1 MLAST
6 HTHVFCYAVSSSACG
21 SYVICPSTTGTLEM
35 SNSPKSWWAWPV
47 QDGGFIYCASSL
59 PFSTIMCWFAH
70 LRQLPIL
77 QYAPPFPSLPTTQRI
92 SWYLF
97 RCIGGMQLHRDI
109 TSPCNCITK
118 FLTVFWIE
126 EVEKMEKNQVEI
138 FAKAIIHVAKLC
150 LVK

>member
-6 HTHVFCYAVSSSACG
+6 HTHVFCYAVSSSAYG
-21 SYVICPSTTGTLEM
+21 SYVICPSTTGSLEM
-35 SNSPKSWWAWPV
+35 SNSPKSWWVWPV

-59 PFSTIMCWFAH
+59 PFSTIVLIRALQATANIAICPP
-70 LRQLPIL
+70 LP
-77 QYAPPFPSLPTTQRI
+77 
-92 SWYLF
+92 F
-97 RCIGGMQLHRDI
+97 RPDHAKNLVVFIPLYGGMQLHGDI
-109 TSPCNCITK
+109 TGPCNCITK